1 MDLLLLIY
9 LLTILFK
16 LQNKNLKEYFGNSYF
31 SQKQC
36 TPLRGMLAVLVM
48 LHHISNA
55 TTGGYLFRYLYHFG
69 VFGTVGFFVIS
80 GYGLT
85 VRLKQDRGKY
95 LKGFIPNRLGVIIIP
110 YSIFFAI
117 YFIYAHFTDGC
128 SLGTAFYSLYSG
140 DPIVKNSWYITA
152 IVYLYIMYY
161 ISAKLFFTKHK
172 NALFILGN
180 LASIILY
187 MIICKKL
194 HYGMWWY
201 NTIHCFFIGIILSMY
216 ENKILSFLKKY
227 YLPAL
232 LFDILIMVLLFA
244 AKDNTQRGSNI
255 NYIITLFFSLTFS
268 VFVPLICLEIDF
280 SKNTVM
286 FWIGTI
292 SLEVYLVHGL
302 IMDILLKSDIFNNN
316 EILFASAT
324 VLLSLTAAYLIHIP
338 VKKLCCLYK
347 SLIKQTNKSS

>member
-16 LQNKNLKEYFGNSYF
+16 IKNKNLKKLFGDNYF

-36 TPLRGMLAVLVM
+36 TLLKGMLAVLVM

-55 TTGGYLFRYLYHFG
+55 ITGGYLFRYLYHFG

-85 VRLKQDRGKY
+85 VRLNQDRGNY
-95 LKGFIPNRLGVIIIP
+95 LKGFLPNRLGVIIIP
-110 YSIFFAI
+110 YSIFFVI
-117 YFIYAHFTDGC
+117 YFIYAHFTNDC
-128 SLGTAFYSLYSG
+128 SLSTALRSLYGG

-152 IVYLYIMYY
+152 MVYLYIMYY
-161 ISAKLFFTKHK
+161 INAKLFFNRNK

-201 NTIHCFFIGIILSMY
+201 NTIHCFFIGIIWAMC
-216 ENKILSFLKKY
+216 EKKILSFLKKY

-232 LFDILIMVLLFA
+232 LFDILIVVLLFTA
-244 AKDNTQRGSNI
+244 EDKTQRGSNI
-255 NYIITLFFSLTFS
+255 NYIITLFFALAFS
-268 VFVPLICLEIDF
+268 VFVPMICLKIDF
-280 SKNTVM
+280 SKNFVM
-286 FWIGTI
+286 AWIGTI
-292 SLEVYLVHGL
+292 SLEVYLIHGL
-302 IMDILLKSDIFNNN
+302 IMDILLKSDIFKSN

-324 VLLSLTAAYLIHIP
+324 VLISLSAAYFIHIP
-338 VKKLCCLYK
+338 IKKLCCLYK
-347 SLIKQTNKSS
+347 SLTKQTLKSS